1 MKRIG
6 VDAVTLLDEFAE
18 NLLEELDYT
27 LEATNILGGAV
38 VHVLLMCC

>member
-27 LEATNILGGAV
+27 LEATNILGGTVAN
-38 VHVLLMCC
+38 VLLMCC

>member
-27 LEATNILGGAV
+27 LEATNILGSTVANV
-38 VHVLLMCC
+38 SLMCR